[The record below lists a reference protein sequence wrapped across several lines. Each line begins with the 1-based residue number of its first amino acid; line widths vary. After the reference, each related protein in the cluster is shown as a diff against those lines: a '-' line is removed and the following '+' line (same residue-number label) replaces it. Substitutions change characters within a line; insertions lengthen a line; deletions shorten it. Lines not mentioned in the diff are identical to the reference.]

1 MPKAQHAFLDFLPR
15 QYQLALFCTCAL
27 WLGLGSLDLALARA
41 PYDDVKTAEGWAWSR
56 IKQGEIA
63 DFSRHC
69 GTPAL
74 DPKNEQDPRWQDKC
88 RMISSSFVVDLLTR
102 APWRD
107 TLPFEGV
114 SDHRRPDCRE
124 IDLENA
130 KLIRPIE
137 IAGSRIEGE
146 TTTSL
151 PMVCKTR
158 RISTS
163 PMALNSPS
171 R

>member
-1 MPKAQHAFLDFLPR
+1 MPKAQHAFLDFLPH

-88 RMISSSFVVDLLTR
+88 RMVSSSLVVDLLTR

-114 SDHRRPDCRE
+114 QITGPGSSGRSILKTGSSFGPSRSW
-124 IDLENA
+124 A
-130 KLIRPIE
+130 
-137 IAGSRIEGE
+137 AGSKARSSSIMRI
-146 TTTSL
+146 
-151 PMVCKTR
+151 
-158 RISTS
+158 RI
-163 PMALNSPS
+163 A
-171 R
+171 